1 MKILIFIEDDTYVRN
16 YISTNAFSML
26 NSHDLKYFIS
36 EKVSKENQI
45 KNFEICDLKVSTSKL
60 EKSIYKLVNQL
71 QMYDKSKLNTNFLF
85 RLKRELIPNFQTLF
99 TVPEPFTFSNF
110 DPLFLRIK
118 KVFPNSFFFRNIFL
132 LLTGCYKNLKNIFF
146 EIFGLVRYTLII
158 LIVKL
163 HLKDFLVRFF
173 WTKVPLNSS
182 ISEILGNENPDLILI
197 PNSIVGSE
205 IYEILR
211 VNNRLTNCK
220 TLLLVD
226 NWDNLSSKSVFISNP
241 DYLGVW
247 GNQSV
252 EFAQAF
258 HSMDK
263 KNVKIIGTPRF
274 EVYENFHKN
283 KDVGKLPQII
293 SQPYILFIGCALG
306 FDELDALKELSEAIS
321 KISIDLPPD
330 ITILYRP
337 HPWGGR
343 SQYLSIL
350 KSNPI
355 ERVTVDPQ
363 ILENENILGSKFQPS
378 LDYYPHLLDKALF
391 IVCPLSTMI
400 IESTIMGKQVL
411 ALAHE
416 DRHSLFSPNRI
427 LSNYKHFEGLDRL
440 SNVKIIHDLNILPSS
455 LLSIYK
461 NHTNLVDHRELEYFI
476 AASHKEH
483 YAQRLAIFIG
493 EINKDILNN
502 DNSALNI

>member
-1 MKILIFIEDDTYVRN
+1 MKILIFIEDNTYVRN
-16 YISTNAFSML
+16 YISTNAFSKL
-26 NSHDLKYFIS
+26 NSHDLKYFFS
-36 EKVSKENQI
+36 EKVSTNLQI
-45 KNFEICDLKVSTSKL
+45 TNYEICDLKVSNSKL
-60 EKSIYKLVNQL
+60 EKIIYKFVNQL
-71 QMYDKSKLNTNFLF
+71 QMYDKSILNSNFLF

-110 DPLFLRIK
+110 DPLYLRIK

-132 LLTGCYKNLKNIFF
+132 LLTGFYKSIKNIFF
-146 EIFGLVRYTLII
+146 EIFGLARYFLII
-158 LIVKL
+158 IIVKL

-173 WTKVPLNSS
+173 WTYVPLNASV
-182 ISEILGNENPDLILI
+182 SEILANENPDLII
-197 PNSIVGSE
+197 VPNSIVGAE

-211 VNNRLTNCK
+211 VSNRLTKCK

-247 GNQSV
+247 GKQSV

-258 HSMDK
+258 HAMDK
-263 KNVKIIGTPRF
+263 KNVKIVGTPRF

-283 KDVGKLPQII
+283 KYIGKSHQII
-293 SQPYILFIGCALG
+293 SQPYILFVGCALG
-306 FDELDALKELSEAIS
+306 FDELGALKELSEAIS
-321 KISIDLPPD
+321 KISNDLPPD

-416 DRHSLFSPNRI
+416 DRYSLFSPNRI

-440 SNVKIIHDLNILPSS
+440 SNVKIIHDLHTLPSS
-455 LLSIYK
+455 LLSIYT
-461 NHTNLVDHRELEYFI
+461 NHTNHVDHSELEYFI
-476 AASHKEH
+476 SANHQED
-483 YAQRLAIFIG
+483 YAQRLAIFIE
-493 EINKDILNN
+493 EINKDILKNE
-502 DNSALNI
+502 NSALNI